1 MAIFDF
7 TCHSCDTTFEFL
19 TRGDR
24 QPACP
29 ACGGAE
35 LRKHFSAPAIHGH
48 GYGSFAAVDMGV
60 LGVCDTK
67 EKYDRACQ
75 TIKERFPGHSVVPE
89 VETPGEKSARLDAVR
104 HRSWLAKNSNG
115 MNDKIF
121 KEIKAASTE
130 VLSEVQERAHKQN
143 VDPSTVPLKHE
154 VTTKTM
160 GELVGRK
167 AP

>member
-7 TCHSCDTTFEFL
+7 TCHSCDTTFEFM

-24 QPACP
+24 QPICP
-29 ACGGAE
+29 SCGGAE

-67 EKYDRACQ
+67 EKYDRACAV
-75 TIKERFPGHSVVPE
+75 IKERFPGHSVVPE
-89 VETPGEKSARLDAVR
+89 VETPSEKSARIDAVR
-104 HRSWLAKNSNG
+104 HGTWLKQNSNCI
-115 MNDKIF
+115 DSQIF
-121 KEIKAASTE
+121 KEIKKAGAE
-130 VLSEVQERAHKQN
+130 VLTEAKETALKKN
-143 VDPSTVPLKHE
+143 IDPGKVKPTHE
-154 VTTKTM
+154 VTTKTI
-160 GELVGRK
+160 GQLVGRK

>member
-1 MAIFDF
+1 MAIFAF
-7 TCHSCDTTFEFL
+7 TCPSCDTTFEFM

-29 ACGGAE
+29 SCGGAE

-48 GYGSFAAVDMGV
+48 GIGSFAAVDMGV

-67 EKYDRACQ
+67 EKYDRACAV
-75 TIKERFPGHSVVPE
+75 IKERFPGHSVVPD
-89 VETPGEKSARLDAVR
+89 VETPGEKSARIDDIR

-115 MNDKIF
+115 MDNQIF
-121 KEIKAASTE
+121 KEIKKAGAE
-130 VLSEVQERAHKQN
+130 VLNEVKETAHKKN
-143 VDPSTVPLKHE
+143 VDPSTVKLKHE

>member
-7 TCHSCDTTFEFL
+7 TCHSCDTTFEFM

-29 ACGGAE
+29 SCGGAE

-48 GYGSFAAVDMGV
+48 GIGSFAAVDMGV

-67 EKYDRACQ
+67 EKYDRACAV
-75 TIKERFPGHSVVPE
+75 IKERFPGHSVVPE
-89 VETPGEKSARLDAVR
+89 VETPGEKKARIDGIR
-104 HRSWLAKNSNG
+104 HRSWLAKNSKG
-115 MNDKIF
+115 MSDKIF
-121 KEIKAASTE
+121 KEIKDASVE
-130 VLSEVQERAHKQN
+130 VLNEVKEKAHKKN

-167 AP
+167 AT

>member
-7 TCHSCDTTFEFL
+7 TCHSCDTTFEFM

-24 QPACP
+24 QPNCP
-29 ACGGAE
+29 SCGGAE

-48 GYGSFAAVDMGV
+48 GIGSFAAVDMGV

-67 EKYDRACQ
+67 EKYDRACAV
-75 TIKERFPGHSVVPE
+75 IKERFPGHSVVPD
-89 VETPGEKSARLDAVR
+89 VETPGEKSARLDAIR
-104 HRSWLAKNSNG
+104 HRSWLAKNRDG
-115 MNDKIF
+115 RNDKIF
-121 KEIKAASTE
+121 KEIKTASTE
-130 VLSEVQERAHKQN
+130 VLGEGKERAYREN
-143 VDPSTVPLKHE
+143 VDPSTVKLKHE